1 METLMNWETFW
12 WTTLGVFLT
21 LATFSFLYKENPFYR
36 FAEHLVVGVSAG
48 YFVVLLYYNG
58 LRPNLFN
65 HLFVSNTW
73 TPKWNEFYYIIPLIL
88 GVMMWARFSRKW
100 SWVSRYPIALYIGI
114 ATGISIPLEMRNRV
128 IQRVYGTVGQTS
140 FDFSKTGFFGI
151 AAGVWDIILVILVI
165 CSLVYFFF
173 SKEHKGWFGG
183 LAKVGIYTL
192 MIGFGA
198 SFGYTVMARISLFI
212 NRVQYIRDW
221 LSMMS

>member
-1 METLMNWETFW
+1 MNWETFW
-12 WTTLGVFLT
+12 WTTLGAFLT
-21 LATFSFLYKENPFYR
+21 LSTFSFLYKENPLYR

-73 TPKWNEFYYIIPLIL
+73 TPKWDELYYIIPLIL

-128 IQRVYGTVGQTS
+128 IQQVYGTVGQTA
-140 FDFSKTGFFGI
+140 FDFSKPGFFGVP
-151 AAGVWDIILVILVI
+151 AGVWDSILVILI
-165 CSLVYFFF
+165 ISSLIYFFF

-183 LAKVGIYTL
+183 AAKIGIYTL
-192 MIGFGA
+192 MVGFGA

-221 LSMMS
+221 IDMM

>member
-1 METLMNWETFW
+1 MEQVFNWESFW
-12 WTTLGVFLT
+12 WTTFGAFLT
-21 LATFSFLYKENPFYR
+21 LATFSFLYKENPVYR

-65 HLFVSNTW
+65 HLFVENTW
-73 TPKWNEFYYIIPLIL
+73 TPRTGELHYIIPLVL
-88 GVMMWARFSRKW
+88 GVLMWARFSKKW
-100 SWVSRYPIALYIGI
+100 AWVSRYPIALFIGI
-114 ATGISIPLEMRNRV
+114 STGIAIPLEMRNRV
-128 IQRVYGTVGQTS
+128 IQQIYGTVGQTD
-140 FDFSKTGFFGI
+140 FDFSKAGFFSLPAGI
-151 AAGVWDIILVILVI
+151 WDIVLVILVI

-183 LAKVGIYTL
+183 AAKIGIYTL

-212 NRVQYIRDW
+212 DRVQFLRDW
-221 LSMMS
+221 INMM